1 MIPTYVFLIFI
12 LLLSIKKCY
21 SNLSNKLSSEEDYNS
36 SIESIKSIMVKIFRE
51 TLADSMDKLV
61 KKNINKEDINELEI
75 CKKEYEVFMKN
86 DSYSQNLSTYY
97 AYLLYYESSKSQN
110 DLDKYID
117 CLENQNIYID
127 KISFSPQEK
136 QEIKDNT
143 TFAFFKIIEKRNKS
157 FTNISIKDDEYIF
170 GLCIK
175 KGCSINAIK
184 KLFAELNQELVLFDN
199 LQKSDVFAYDI
210 HSNDDIKSYNII
222 PLCII
227 IIIAL
232 MNPIYF
238 FLKRF
243 SFKNKN
249 KLIEFLEVFDFN
261 INSKYILK
269 EDEENKSSLNIIN
282 GVRGIILISIAISI
296 SFFYIYHSPVKVF
309 NQIFIEK
316 LLNSYGFPLLYHG
329 EIFGK
334 KILYAISGYELAFKM
349 LCYLDDCIKN
359 KAENIILK
367 NINNNEEKGDNE
379 KTNQGKI
386 NEDSKNLLNENI
398 IIEKEKNFQINDNDD
413 EDDEEEDKKYLN
425 NYFSK
430 SSKISKRIDENLE
443 NEEEEEEEVEKIDK
457 NEKTKN
463 EMMSIKSDLNILKGF
478 NNKDPFEIIN
488 ENYYEENRKNM
499 QGQILIIWY
508 FKQFYKYILFILA
521 IFIFKYGTIYTFLIL
536 INPSPIRMLYV
547 ENIIKKFTFSKIM
560 ANILCYSPFSY
571 ATFHWIDPFCL
582 VYNEIIF
589 FLIGSA
595 LIYFCFKYCIRLDI
609 IILISFILLFALK
622 IILGIFVF
630 LDLNYYP
637 AMFYQYDDQY
647 IPIRS
652 YISSNQFMSL
662 HLFLL
667 GIFFGEI
674 HYCIFNEESKKN
686 RKYLAIPNQLTGLF
700 KSFFLNQR
708 PCQTLA
714 KYFILLIFLGGYIA
728 VILIFQLFI
737 NSFMNDKNNNNYYTF
752 FDDKNFNIIS
762 LFDSDIGVMLFLFII
777 IIMIFFKDNIFSK
790 FLQHKY
796 WKILSTPFWSNLLL
810 MHICASF
817 IFYFTEN
824 KIKLDIYSIIFC
836 SFQLVLLLVFI
847 SCVVFVLIEFPFKKM
862 FKNIIK
868 YQLKQIYYKLE

>member
-75 CKKEYEVFMKN
+75 CKKAYEVFMKN
-86 DSYSQNLSTYY
+86 DSYSENLSTYY

-329 EIFGK
+329 ERFGK

-349 LCYLDDCIKN
+349 LC
-359 KAENIILK
+359 
-367 NINNNEEKGDNE
+367 
-379 KTNQGKI
+379 
-386 NEDSKNLLNENI
+386 
-398 IIEKEKNFQINDNDD
+398 
-413 EDDEEEDKKYLN
+413 
-425 NYFSK
+425 
-430 SSKISKRIDENLE
+430 
-443 NEEEEEEEVEKIDK
+443 
-457 NEKTKN
+457 
-463 EMMSIKSDLNILKGF
+463 
-478 NNKDPFEIIN
+478 
-488 ENYYEENRKNM
+488 
-499 QGQILIIWY
+499 
-508 FKQFYKYILFILA
+508 
-521 IFIFKYGTIYTFLIL
+521 
-536 INPSPIRMLYV
+536 
-547 ENIIKKFTFSKIM
+547 
-560 ANILCYSPFSY
+560 
-571 ATFHWIDPFCL
+571 
-582 VYNEIIF
+582 
-589 FLIGSA
+589 
-595 LIYFCFKYCIRLDI
+595 
-609 IILISFILLFALK
+609 
-622 IILGIFVF
+622 
-630 LDLNYYP
+630 
-637 AMFYQYDDQY
+637 
-647 IPIRS
+647 
-652 YISSNQFMSL
+652 
-662 HLFLL
+662 
-667 GIFFGEI
+667 
-674 HYCIFNEESKKN
+674 
-686 RKYLAIPNQLTGLF
+686 
-700 KSFFLNQR
+700 
-708 PCQTLA
+708 
-714 KYFILLIFLGGYIA
+714 
-728 VILIFQLFI
+728 
-737 NSFMNDKNNNNYYTF
+737 
-752 FDDKNFNIIS
+752 
-762 LFDSDIGVMLFLFII
+762 
-777 IIMIFFKDNIFSK
+777 
-790 FLQHKY
+790 
-796 WKILSTPFWSNLLL
+796 
-810 MHICASF
+810 
-817 IFYFTEN
+817 
-824 KIKLDIYSIIFC
+824 
-836 SFQLVLLLVFI
+836 
-847 SCVVFVLIEFPFKKM
+847 
-862 FKNIIK
+862 
-868 YQLKQIYYKLE
+868 